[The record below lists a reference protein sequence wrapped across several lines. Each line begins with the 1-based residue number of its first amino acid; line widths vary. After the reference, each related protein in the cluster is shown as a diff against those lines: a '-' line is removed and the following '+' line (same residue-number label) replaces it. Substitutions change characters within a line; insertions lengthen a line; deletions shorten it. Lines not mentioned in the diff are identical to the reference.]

1 MTKSPLW
8 EWQTRGQLAEIES
21 LDIHYMLAALDDIQE
36 FLDHTREQL
45 ESMQRRQAYLQRH
58 LEELE
63 DAT

>member
-8 EWQTRGQLAEIES
+8 AWQMRGMLAEIES

-36 FLDHTREQL
+36 FLDHTRQRL
-45 ESMQRRQAYLQRH
+45 EGMQQRQADIQRH

-63 DAT
+63 NAI